1 MSKTNTTKT
10 VNLQPLQHIESVMM
24 GCDPE
29 FFFVDGRGKV
39 IGSEK
44 VLPEKGLKYD
54 EAKPNTYFNNE
65 NTYNY
70 DKPIFII
77 DGVQAEINPEPN
89 TCRALLAND
98 IHACFLKLR
107 KMLKKNGHK
116 LSIKFDPLVNIT
128 QKELDSLSEKS
139 RIFGCDPSLNIYQ
152 TRNQARIRVNPK
164 KYLKRSAGGHI
175 HLGADTWQRVLRRK
189 LKNAEVVVPILD
201 LVVANTCVLIDRHP
215 GNKERRANYG
225 RCGEYRIK
233 PYGIE
238 YRSISNFW
246 LNAYQLMSFV
256 MGLSRQ
262 AVDMIYESKKGND
275 YIKAL
280 TDAVS
285 KEDVIKA
292 VQNNDWDLAY
302 TNFLKIEPILLAA
315 GGDGD
320 YTYPINKRNI
330 DEFHYFVN
338 RIKENGLEY
347 WFKHD
352 PFTHWCGLPDGH
364 DRGWESFARNR
375 IRRAMKGTYIPT
387 NKVPV
392 VAVEV

>member
-1 MSKTNTTKT
+1 MSEKEKAP
-10 VNLQPLQHIESVMM
+10 NLEPLSHGDSVTM

-39 IGSEK
+39 VGSEK
-44 VLPEKGLKYD
+44 VLPEKGMKFQPSNRDYD
-54 EAKPNTYFNNE
+54 FGYYDGD
-65 NTYNY
+65 YN
-70 DKPIFII
+70 KPIFIV
-77 DGVQAEINPEPN
+77 DGVQAELNPEPN

-98 IHACFLKLR
+98 IHSCFVQLR
-107 KMLKKNGHK
+107 RMLKEKGHK
-116 LSIKFDPLVNIT
+116 LNLSFDPLVKIT

-139 RIFGCDPSLNIYQ
+139 KIFGCAPSSNVYQ

-175 HLGADTWQRVLRRK
+175 HLGADQWQRGLRKK
-189 LKNAEVVVPILD
+189 LKNAAVVVPILD

-233 PYGIE
+233 SYGIE
-238 YRSISNFW
+238 YRALSNFW

-256 MGLSRQ
+256 MGLCRQ
-262 AVDMIYESKKGND
+262 AVEMIDESGKGND

-280 TDAVS
+280 MDAVPRA
-285 KEDVIKA
+285 DVIKA
-292 VQNNDWDLAY
+292 VQENDWDLAY
-302 TNFLKIEPILLAA
+302 ANFKKIQPILLAGA
-315 GGDGD
+315 DDDD
-320 YTYPINKRNI
+320 YDYPINTKNI

-338 RIKENGLEY
+338 KIKTDGLEY

-352 PFTHWCGLPDGH
+352 PLTHWCNLPDGH

-375 IRRAMKGTYIPT
+375 IRKAMKGTYVPAGE
-387 NKVPV
+387 KSLPV
-392 VAVEV
+392 VAIEA